1 MNDRYTPENDAK
13 VKRSLEFQ
21 VMLNDIA
28 QRINNASS
36 FFDVMP
42 AIEADMLKM
51 LRAERMTVYQRGRHN
66 QEIVSKFKSGDDSM
80 EIRVPLSTTSI
91 AGYVALS
98 QKSLRI
104 DDVYDQAT
112 LRAIHPN
119 LQFDASYDKTSGFRT
134 HSMMATPIKHGN
146 VLLGVLQVL
155 NHADGGSFSNADLEN
170 TVRLAMVIGRKFS
183 SELDGTS
190 GPYEFLIK
198 NRKVSLEDLK
208 ALEKEAKETNIL
220 LTRLLRER
228 YKLSRDEIGE
238 SLEHYYQVPYMGYD
252 DGIILPEEIMSGVS
266 ANYLI
271 KALWVPVS
279 GTKEEV
285 TVLLDNP
292 SDHDKIMEIQRVLNA
307 KRYIFKVSLP
317 EDIRAYLGAGDDVSG
332 AKATDLVDQLTG
344 DVSDELVDEGS
355 KAALFDVLDEGA
367 APIIKL
373 VNRVI
378 LDAYQS
384 DTSDIHI
391 EPSKGSKPAVVRY
404 RIDGI
409 CREVL
414 KIPAGHVNAVVSR
427 IKVMASLD
435 IAERRVPQDGK
446 IKVNFRGKSIELRV
460 ATLPTV
466 NGESVVMRILAASE
480 PLPLDK
486 LNLSN
491 HNYDELLKAIAHP
504 HGIMLVVGPT
514 GSGKTTTLHS
524 VLGYLNQP
532 DRKIWTAED
541 PVEITQQ
548 GLSQVQ
554 VKPKIGFDF
563 AAALRA
569 FLRAD
574 PDIIMIG
581 EMRDAETAHAGVEA
595 SLTGHLVLSTLHTN
609 SAPETITRLLDIGL
623 NPINFSDALLAVLAQ
638 RLVRTLCAKCKA
650 PSPASEDE
658 FDLLETIYTPALFP
672 ELGVKK
678 GELQLMRAV
687 GCKDCGGSGY
697 RGRTGV
703 HELLVATPAIKKMI
717 YKGSTVNDIRD
728 QALKEGMR
736 TLLQDGVWK
745 VVKGDTDMEQLKRVV
760 SD

>member
-1 MNDRYTPENDAK
+1 MNERYTPEQDAK

-36 FFDVMP
+36 FFDIMP
-42 AIEADMLKM
+42 AIEGDMLKM

-66 QEIVSKFKSGDDSM
+66 QEIVSKYKSGDDSI

-104 DDVYDQAT
+104 DDVYDKET

-119 LQFDASYDKTSGFRT
+119 LHFDDSFDKMSGFRT
-134 HSMMATPIKHGN
+134 RSMMATPIKHGN

-155 NHADGGSFSNADLEN
+155 NHVDGGSFTNTDLEN
-170 TVRLAMVIGRKFS
+170 TVKLAMVIGRKFCH
-183 SELDGTS
+183 ELDGTS
-190 GPYEFLIK
+190 GPYEYLIK
-198 NRKVSLEDLK
+198 NKRLTLDELR
-208 ALEKEAKETNIL
+208 ALEKEAEESNIL

-228 YKLSRDEIGE
+228 CHLTRDEIGE

-252 DGIILPEEIMSGVS
+252 ENIILPEEIMSGVS
-266 ANYLI
+266 TNYLL
-271 KALWVPVS
+271 KALWVPVM
-279 GTKEEV
+279 GNKEEV

-292 SDHDKIMEIQRVLNA
+292 SDNEKIMEIQRVLNA
-307 KRYIFKVSLP
+307 RHYVFKVSLP
-317 EDIRAYLGAGDDVSG
+317 EDIRAYLGAGDDISG
-332 AKATDLVDQLTG
+332 AKAADLVDQLAG
-344 DVSDELVDEGS
+344 DMSDELVDES
-355 KAALFDVLDEGA
+355 RQPNLFDVLDEGA

-373 VNRVI
+373 VNRII
-378 LDAYQS
+378 LDAYQTN
-384 DTSDIHI
+384 TSDIHI
-391 EPSKGSKPAVVRY
+391 EPSKGNKPAIVRY

-414 KIPAGHVNAVVSR
+414 QIPAGHVNAVVSR
-427 IKVMASLD
+427 IKVMSSLD

-446 IKVNFRGKSIELRV
+446 IKVNFRGKPIELRV

-466 NGESVVMRILAASE
+466 NGEGVVMRILAASE

-486 LNLSN
+486 LNLSD
-491 HNYDELLKAIAHP
+491 HNYEELIKAIQHP

-638 RLVRTLCAKCKA
+638 RLVRTLCSKCKK
-650 PSPASEDE
+650 PSPATEE
-658 FDLLETIYTPALFP
+658 EYDLLETIYTPELFP
-672 ELGVKK
+672 ELGVKQ

-687 GCKDCGGSGY
+687 GCKECGDTGY

-703 HELLVATPAIKKMI
+703 HELLVGSPAIKKMI
-717 YKGSTVNDIRD
+717 YKGATATEIRD
-728 QALKEGMR
+728 QAIKEGMR

-745 VVKGDTDMEQLKRVV
+745 VIKGDTDLVQLKRVV
-760 SD
+760 AD